1 MASRTEGR
9 EIPSC
14 SASTRSPGRRPPRV
28 SRPAASSAST
38 CARTSWWVR
47 MAGTAV
53 SVSGRGQ
60 TTTLRCGLTTG
71 IRVSARAP
79 AVLRDALR
87 GPPTTDGPDQRRSAH
102 AHRALHHLSRG
113 RALPRRR
120 ARRRCGCWSGSGT
133 RSSSPPRRRAA
144 GRCTSTPATSP
155 RRCRWCATTWRPSS
169 RTRRSSRRRARA
181 SGRCATSTRWSP
193 AGRATRS
200 WRGGPRRSPSAPTS
214 CPSCWSTCWASRTW
228 APTTRTASPT
238 TPPATRCG
246 CCGWATSRCGC
257 CATSA
262 G

>member
-47 MAGTAV
+47 TAGTAD

-60 TTTLRCGLTTG
+60 TTTATLWPDHRV
-71 IRVSARAP
+71 VSARAT
-79 AVLRDALR
+79 VLRDALR

-113 RALPRRR
+113 RALPRRGQGDGAAAGTAR
-120 ARRRCGCWSGSGT
+120 ARGRLPRGPDVLRADAHQHRLPARGAAARAPLRGDLRAVRGDRRALGLVCRVGA
-133 RSSSPPRRRAA
+133 PPARDGRPRTGRRGAGAAGRGGRRAHLRAVRAA
-144 GRCTSTPATSP
+144 GR
-155 RRCRWCATTWRPSS
+155 R
-169 RTRRSSRRRARA
+169 
-181 SGRCATSTRWSP
+181 
-193 AGRATRS
+193 AGR
-200 WRGGPRRSPSAPTS
+200 RGRGRLLPAPRHL
-214 CPSCWSTCWASRTW
+214 
-228 APTTRTASPT
+228 
-238 TPPATRCG
+238 PPHVPLAAA
-246 CCGWATSRCGC
+246 CCGWARSPCGC